1 MKLNILAKAISL
13 STVTLVSTFTSSL
26 VLAGQISGQVVDT
39 KGKPLSVGSVQIMGS
54 NKRATISSEGTFV
67 FSDLND
73 GTFELHV
80 SSPQY
85 IHSSEKITLNNQQD
99 QIVRIEVEDAS
110 IEVFDVTASAFHAS
124 NIESAAPVSIL
135 AGEKLKQQQ
144 ATTLGETLKNQ
155 VGVHSSFY
163 GGVTSSPIIR
173 GLDGPRVLITQNG
186 MDSAD
191 ASRVGPDHLVSTESS
206 TVEQIEVLRGPAT
219 LFYGS
224 GAIGGV
230 VNLVDNRIPTD
241 TLSEGE
247 LSLSRNTNNS
257 EEAFS
262 GLYKTGSDNI
272 AVQFQGFYR
281 DSEDYGIPGTAE
293 SESAHDEHEE
303 EEHANEDE
311 HEEGSVGV
319 VENTGAT
326 SKGATAG
333 ISYLFDEGHLG
344 FSVEHMTSLYG
355 VPGHAHSD
363 EEHEEH
369 DEDEHEDDELHDEA
383 EEIVKAN
390 MRQNR
395 YQLAGEFQLN
405 SSIFNAVNFGMSYT
419 DYQHTE
425 LENGEPGTTFEN
437 NLFETRVELLHQDF
451 HGWRG
456 GLSLHAKLAEF
467 SAEGEEA
474 YTPPSDTNSFG
485 IGLIEERHFGDVLV
499 QLGARVE
506 RVNIDVND
514 VFHPEIE
521 FIDTDHEHEEEHDE
535 DHDHDEEIAPVSY
548 DFTPVSVSAGL
559 VWDIAKGYNMA
570 ASFVHAKRAPSAAEL
585 FAFGPHIGTQS
596 YEIGYLYEI
605 HSEEEDGHSD
615 VEFTREQP
623 SLETSNNIDLS
634 WRKFGGDFGAVVN
647 VFYNQVD
654 DYYYAAN
661 TGLEAAFEHAHEED
675 ESSLEEEHEEEE
687 STLPVYAY
695 TAADAQ
701 LYGAEVQVT
710 WRATSELTLTAQG
723 DYIRAKITQDSKQNL
738 PRIPPMKVLLG
749 ADYKTNNM
757 SLSAQLTHMFEQSD
771 IAQYETQTDAYTLV
785 DVNASYYTQIQS
797 LDTEWYMRGRNLTN
811 EEARVHTSF
820 LKDLAPLPG
829 RSLELGVR
837 LRF

>member
-1 MKLNILAKAISL
+1 MARKISMKLSVLAKAISL
-13 STVTLVSTFTSSL
+13 SSLTLATTLASSYS
-26 VLAGQISGQVVDT
+26 LAGQITGQVVDNN
-39 KGKPLSVGSVQIMGS
+39 GKPLKSGNVQIMGS
-54 NKRATISSEGTFV
+54 NKRAAISSEGTFV
-67 FSDLND
+67 FSELND

-85 IHSSEKITLNNQQD
+85 IHSSTTIIINEQQD
-99 QIVRIEVEDAS
+99 QVVRIEVDDAS

-230 VNLVDNRIPTD
+230 VNLVDNRIPID

-247 LSLSRNTNNS
+247 LSVSRNTNNS

-262 GLYKTGSDNI
+262 GLYKTGSENI

-281 DSEDYGIPGTAE
+281 DSEDYGIPGAAE
-293 SESAHDEHEE
+293 SESAHEAHEE
-303 EEHANEDE
+303 EDHDDHDEE
-311 HEEGSVGV
+311 HEEGSKGV

-333 ISYLFDEGHLG
+333 ISYLFDEGHIG

-355 VPGHAHSD
+355 VPGHAHGD
-363 EEHEEH
+363 EEHEEEEH
-369 DEDEHEDDELHDEA
+369 DDDA

-390 MRQNR
+390 LRQNR
-395 YQLAGEFQLN
+395 YQLAGEFQLH
-405 SSIFNAVNFGMSYT
+405 SSVFNAVNFGVSYT

-437 NLFETRVELLHQDF
+437 NLFETRVELLHQEIN
-451 HGWRG
+451 GWRG
-456 GLSLHAKLAEF
+456 GLSLHTKLAEF

-485 IGLIEERHFGDVLV
+485 LGLIEERHFGNVLV

-506 RVNIDVND
+506 RVNVDVRD

-521 FIDTDHEHEEEHDE
+521 FVDADHEHEEDHDDE
-535 DHDHDEEIAPVSY
+535 HDHDEEIAPVSY

-559 VWDIAKGYNMA
+559 VWDIAKGYNIA

-605 HSEEEDGHSD
+605 HTEEEDGHSD
-615 VEFTREQP
+615 LEFTRAKP

-661 TGLEAAFEHAHEED
+661 TGLEAAFEHAHEE
-675 ESSLEEEHEEEE
+675 ESSSIEDHDEEE

-695 TAADAQ
+695 TAADAE
-701 LYGAEVQVT
+701 LYGAEVQFT
-710 WRATSELTLTAQG
+710 WRATSDLTLTAQG

-757 SLSAQLTHMFEQSD
+757 SLSAQITHMFEQSD
-771 IAQYETQTDAYTLV
+771 IAEYETQTDAYTLV
-785 DVNASYYTQIQS
+785 DVNASYYTQIQN